1 MTKLFWKIFLWFWLA
16 MTLIGAILVALA
28 LTTNPREDYV
38 KRQTDRLTEYGQRL
52 IKAYEEKG
60 PRGLNDLIRSYHN
73 KEGVALELVN
83 VRTEALGL
91 QPLPP
96 RLPRFSKRDM
106 PGRFRPPPPFEEPP
120 PRREREARHFTIPL
134 ERDYV
139 LFAEVPPPS
148 KLEILFNPEVLTI
161 RLLVTFLVAGVVC
174 YILARSLTSP
184 ILKLRQAAQ
193 EFAGGNLATR
203 VTPRLGQNS
212 GELFDLATDFD
223 RMAEQIETLLNSQQ
237 RLLRDISHELR
248 SPLARLNIALE
259 LVRRQGAES
268 SPRHLDRIAKE
279 SEKLNEM
286 IGQLLAITRLEGSGD
301 NNRET
306 GPVDLG
312 ELLRKVVDDA
322 NYEGKTSG
330 RGAELTIRRAV
341 TIQGVEGLL
350 HSALENVVRN
360 ALRYTTPD
368 GPVSVS
374 LDRSSDGHSA
384 VISIGDQG
392 PGVPP
397 ADLPQL
403 FQPFYRVSE
412 ARERQ
417 SGGAGVGL
425 AIAERAIR
433 LHGGTIAATNQ
444 PTGGLLVTI
453 NLPRRRTGKKQQS

>member
-1 MTKLFWKIFLWFWLA
+1 MSKLFWKIFLWFWLA
-16 MTLIGAILVALA
+16 MTMLGAALVALA
-28 LTTNPREDYV
+28 LTTDPREDYME
-38 KRQTDRLTEYGQRL
+38 RQTSRLTGYGQLL
-52 IKAYEEKG
+52 IKAYEGEG
-60 PRGLNDLIRSYHN
+60 PRGLNALIRTFHDQ
-73 KEGVALELVN
+73 EGLGLVLVN

-91 QPLPP
+91 QTTPP
-96 RLPRFSKRDM
+96 RWPQSAETPR
-106 PGRFRPPPPFEEPP
+106 PGQLRHPPESQEH
-120 PRREREARHFTIPL
+120 ERQEQQAIETNRFTIPL

-148 KLEILFNPEVLTI
+148 RMELLLNPETLTI
-161 RLLVTFLVAGVVC
+161 RLLVIFLVAGVLC

-184 ILKLRQAAQ
+184 ILKLRLATQ
-193 EFAGGNLATR
+193 EFTAGNLATR
-203 VTPRLGQNS
+203 VTSRLGQNS

-259 LVRRQGAES
+259 LVRRQGPD

-286 IGQLLAITRLEGSGD
+286 IGQLLTLTKLESSGE
-301 NNRET
+301 NSRGT
-306 GPVDLG
+306 GPLALE
-312 ELLRKVVDDA
+312 ELLQKVVDDA

-330 RGAELTIRRAV
+330 RTAELTIHHHA
-341 TIQGVEGLL
+341 TIPGVEELL

-360 ALRYTTPD
+360 ALRYATPD
-368 GPVSVS
+368 GPVTVALDCVS
-374 LDRSSDGHSA
+374 NGRSA
-384 VISIGDQG
+384 VITVSDQG
-392 PGVPP
+392 PGVPN
-397 ADLPQL
+397 AALARL

-412 ARERQ
+412 ARDRE

-433 LHGGTIAATNQ
+433 LHSGTITAANL
-444 PTGGLLVTI
+444 PKGGLVVTI
-453 NLPRRRTGKKQQS
+453 TLPLPQAGK